1 MKIQYVFSKN
11 KKCGSKL
18 IAWASSLF
26 SSHTTNLKNGIPSHV
41 AILLNEA
48 IIIESTFSTGVR
60 MLPYNKWKQIN
71 EELYKVD
78 RINKGECVKC
88 LLFEVWGKKYDW
100 FGILY
105 FTYHMIT
112 HLIFKSK
119 LPNKNKWEREE
130 YFFCTE
136 FAARLEGYNYSM
148 TTPAKMCNDLL
159 EGVK

>member
-1 MKIQYVFSKN
+1 MKIQYVFSRN

-18 IAWASSLF
+18 IAWASALF
-26 SSHTTNLKNGIPSHV
+26 PNHITNLKNGAPSHV
-41 AILLNEA
+41 AILLNET
-48 IIIESTFSTGVR
+48 IIIESTLTTGVR

-71 EELYKVD
+71 EELYKID
-78 RINKGECVKC
+78 RTGKGECVKC

-105 FTYHMIT
+105 FTYQMIK
-112 HLIFKSK
+112 HLIFKSN
-119 LPNKNKWEREE
+119 LPDKNKWEREE